1 LYLEFFGLT
10 DPPFRIT
17 PNTNYWF
24 EGGQRGDLLATLEYA
39 IGHGEGLIK
48 VVGEVGSGKTM
59 LCRMLQQRLPDNID
73 TVYLGNPTLNPD
85 EVVGAILADL
95 GVTAP
100 ALENRQRLLDQL
112 NNALLSRHSNGRR
125 VVVFIE
131 EAQGM
136 TLESLEFT
144 RLLTNLETASDKLL
158 QIVLFGQP
166 ELDHLLAD
174 PRIRQFKDRITLN
187 LTLPPLS
194 EAETNDYLRSRLQ
207 IAGYRGPDLFSK
219 AVVRRIATLSDGLSR
234 RINILADKTL
244 LAAYGNNTHN
254 IRPDHVIAAAKDA
267 EITTWRKPRGNTR
280 IWVGALTGAVA
291 GLALLAFT
299 AWFGIGESIPAGK
312 PSHVDAK
319 EKAVQL
325 PVIYSAANADAAEVI
340 NPVTADATG
349 AINSVEASLAAVTSA
364 VADDAEGL
372 SPALE
377 TAFWIRSAPANTFV
391 IQILTAKD
399 EAEAAALL
407 KGMHGRL
414 PQPLRG
420 FRANTPNGT
429 AWLVIAGEYADRVS
443 ALSALARLPGD
454 IRAQNPFLRTVGKI
468 RATLAHE
475 DTHARPSNNS

>member
-267 EITTWRKPRGNTR
+267 EIATSRKPRGNTR
-280 IWVGALTGAVA
+280 NWVGALTGVA
-291 GLALLAFT
+291 CCF
-299 AWFGIGESIPAGK
+299 
-312 PSHVDAK
+312 
-319 EKAVQL
+319 QR
-325 PVIYSAANADAAEVI
+325 
-340 NPVTADATG
+340 TG
-349 AINSVEASLAAVTSA
+349 
-364 VADDAEGL
+364 G
-372 SPALE
+372 
-377 TAFWIRSAPANTFV
+377 SAPGN
-391 IQILTAKD
+391 IQPR
-399 EAEAAALL
+399 
-407 KGMHGRL
+407 HR
-414 PQPLRG
+414 
-420 FRANTPNGT
+420 
-429 AWLVIAGEYADRVS
+429 
-443 ALSALARLPGD
+443 
-454 IRAQNPFLRTVGKI
+454 
-468 RATLAHE
+468 
-475 DTHARPSNNS
+475 